1 MGEALENFKRERRA
15 KPGEVVEVLDDGTV
29 IRQAKETTGGPRIH
43 PISADDLMQKEF
55 PLLHEPVR
63 GLIVEG
69 LTLLC
74 GSSKIGKSWLVLSMA
89 CAVAAGKP
97 FIGRSTEQGT
107 VLYLALE
114 DSQRRIQYRLGQLR
128 EEPGA
133 ALHFL
138 THAPTLDGGLLA
150 ALEDWVGETPTAS
163 LVVIDTLQKIRGG
176 ALPSR
181 ASAYAVDYDLMG
193 RLKQFADSHH
203 IAVVLVHHLNK
214 LKDVSDPYD
223 RISGSTGL
231 MGAADTTILISRE
244 RGSDDATV
252 SFTGRDVWGADFHL
266 RMQEGRWQAISA
278 EARAREAFE
287 KDDLVRLIR
296 DLADEAIGGVFK
308 VSLQGLMDA
317 AADRYGAVI
326 AGTKNELS
334 RRLEELAPGLEE
346 YDGIVIQTGKRVGT
360 ERGIHIV
367 KGGRD

>member
-15 KPGEVVEVLDDGTV
+15 KPSDVLEVLDDGTV

-43 PISADDLMQKEF
+43 PISADNLMQKEF

-97 FIGRSTEQGT
+97 FLGRSTEQGT

-128 EEPGA
+128 EDPGA

-150 ALEDWVGETPTAS
+150 ALEDWVGENPGATM
-163 LVVIDTLQKIRGG
+163 VIVDTLQKIRGG

-181 ASAYAVDYDLMG
+181 ASAYAVDYDVMG
-193 RLKQFADSHH
+193 RLKQFADAHH
-203 IAVVLVHHLNK
+203 VAVVLVHHLNK
-214 LKDVSDPYD
+214 MRDVSDPYE

-231 MGAADTTILISRE
+231 MGAADTTILIARE

-252 SFTGRDVWGADFHL
+252 SYTGRDVWGEDFHL

-296 DLADEAIGGVFK
+296 DLADEAIGGTLK
-308 VSLQGLMDA
+308 VSLQGLMGA

-326 AGTKNELS
+326 AGTKSELS

-346 YDGIVIQTGKRVGT
+346 YDGIVIQTGKRVGS
-360 ERGIHIV
+360 ERGILIM
-367 KGGRD
+367 KGGRP

>member
-1 MGEALENFKRERRA
+1 MGEALERFKAQQRA
-15 KPGEVVEVLDDGTV
+15 APGEIVGRLEDGTA
-29 IRQAKETTGGPRIH
+29 IRQAKEVTSGPRIH
-43 PISADDLMQKEF
+43 PVTADDLMQREF

-74 GSSKIGKSWLVLSMA
+74 GSSKIGKSWLVLAMA

-97 FIGRSTEQGT
+97 FLGRSTEQGT

-128 EEPGA
+128 ENPGA

-150 ALEDWVGETPTAS
+150 ALEDWAGENPSATMII
-163 LVVIDTLQKIRGG
+163 IDTLQKIRGG

-181 ASAYAVDYDLMG
+181 ASAYAADYDLMG
-193 RLKQFADSHH
+193 RLKQFADAHH
-203 IAVVLVHHLNK
+203 IAVGLVHHLNK

-231 MGAADTTILISRE
+231 MGAADTTVLISRE

-252 SFTGRDVWGADFHL
+252 SYTGSDVWGDDFHL

-296 DLADEAIGGVFK
+296 DLADEAVGGMFK
-308 VSLQGLMDA
+308 ISLQGLMDA
-317 AADRYGAVI
+317 AVNRYGVMI
-326 AGTKNELS
+326 AATTNELS
-334 RRLEELAPGLEE
+334 RRLEALAPGLEE
-346 YDGIVIQTGKRVGT
+346 YDGIGLQTGKRVGS
-360 ERGIHIV
+360 ERGVCIV
-367 KGGRD
+367 KGGRG

>member
-1 MGEALENFKRERRA
+1 MEKKLEVKNLRISFKTANGKVQAVRNINFELNKGETLAIV
-15 KPGEVVEVLDDGTV
+15 GE
-29 IRQAKETTGGPRIH
+29 
-43 PISADDLMQKEF
+43 S
-55 PLLHEPVR
+55 
-63 GLIVEG
+63 
-69 LTLLC
+69 
-74 GSSKIGKSWLVLSMA
+74 GSGKSVTSKSMLGIL
-89 CAVAAGKP
+89 AGNA
-97 FIGRSTEQGT
+97 IIESGEIT
-107 VLYLALE
+107 VCGHDIMSA
-114 DSQRRIQYRLGQLR
+114 SQKQ
-128 EEPGA
+128 
-133 ALHFL
+133 
-138 THAPTLDGGLLA
+138 
-150 ALEDWVGETPTAS
+150 
-163 LVVIDTLQKIRGG
+163 LQKIRGG

-181 ASAYAVDYDLMG
+181 ASAYAADYDLMG
-193 RLKQFADSHH
+193 RLKRFADSHH

-231 MGAADTTILISRE
+231 MGAADTTVLISRE

-252 SFTGRDVWGADFHL
+252 SYTGRDVWGEDFHL

-296 DLADEAIGGVFK
+296 DLADEAIGGAFK

-346 YDGIVIQTGKRVGT
+346 YDGIVIQTGKRVGS